1 MGLDDARCP
10 ACKTAKIVRITEI
23 RPARGKEHLREK
35 LLWPM
40 SRATASRAISAV
52 MKEAEIN
59 GIHATPKG
67 LRHSFV
73 LSHMEKRTP
82 PVVIRKIV
90 GWASTDM
97 LRVYGDAVGSELREM
112 ARATWD

>member
-1 MGLDDARCP
+1 
-10 ACKTAKIVRITEI
+10 
-23 RPARGKEHLREK
+23 
-35 LLWPM
+35 M
-40 SRATASRAISAV
+40 SRATASRVIAAI
-52 MKEAEIN
+52 MKEADIT

-82 PVVIRKIV
+82 PVVIQKLV

-112 ARATWD
+112 AGAIWE

>member
-1 MGLDDARCP
+1 MALDL
-10 ACKTAKIVRITEI
+10 THGVR
-23 RPARGKEHLREK
+23 AAQGKEHLREK

-52 MKEAEIN
+52 MKEAEIK

-73 LSHMEKRTP
+73 LSHMEKKTP
-82 PVVIRKIV
+82 PVVIQMLI

-97 LRVYGDAVGSELREM
+97 LRVYGYAVGSKLREM
-112 ARATWD
+112 AGAIWD